1 MTVLDDAVAHLT
13 KAREFLEAAET
24 THELELYNA
33 AVSSA
38 VSSGINSKDAICLA
52 LTGRSR
58 KTDNHADAVAELR
71 QAGPAVRGLASS
83 FGRLLQLKSKS
94 RYQVVSVSP
103 AEAAKAIEWATRML
117 DVAKGLV
124 GQPPR

>member
-13 KAREFLEAAET
+13 KARAFLEAAEMA
-24 THELELYNA
+24 HELELYNA
-33 AVSSA
+33 AVFSA

-58 KTDNHADAVAELR
+58 KTDNHADAIAELK
-71 QAGPAVRGLASS
+71 QAGPVGRGLASS

-94 RYQVVSVSP
+94 QYQAVSVSP
-103 AEAAKAIEWATRML
+103 AEAA
-117 DVAKGLV
+117 
-124 GQPPR
+124 